1 MIIQNTIDQV
11 KLFNRSETFDFLI
24 RQMADIIK
32 IGDVLLST
40 ILYRLRRIP
49 RSG

>member
-1 MIIQNTIDQV
+1 MFCMTSDLV
-11 KLFNRSETFDFLI
+11 KIFYRPETLDFFNLFEVFLNRGCTF
-24 RQMADIIK
+24 
-32 IGDVLLST
+32 ST